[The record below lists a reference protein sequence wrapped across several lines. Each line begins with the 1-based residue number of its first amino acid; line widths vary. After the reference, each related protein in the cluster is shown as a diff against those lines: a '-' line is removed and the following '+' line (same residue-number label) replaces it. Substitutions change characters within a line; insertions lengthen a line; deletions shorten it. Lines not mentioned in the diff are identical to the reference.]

1 MRLVTRADL
10 DGLTCAVFITEIEK
24 IDSIELIHPQDLTDK
39 RFDVKAGDILAN
51 VPYHPNCGKWFDHHL
66 QTKSNETPPEKF
78 DGRYR
83 QAPSTAR
90 VVYEYYQN
98 PKLDRFEKLLIET
111 DRVDSAYLTLE
122 DVLDPKDY
130 VLLGYTIDPRSGLG
144 GFTEYFM
151 QLVRDLKN
159 KPIEEIM
166 KSPEVTRRVNLLR
179 KDWVEFKR
187 ITQENS
193 RQEGN
198 VVISDF
204 RGLDR
209 IPAGNRFL
217 VYTLFPAVNV
227 SVRVHWGPQKK
238 WVSAVVGHSIFNR
251 TCRVNIGE
259 LMSDFG
265 GGGHF
270 GAGATPLKLETADA
284 DIAEIVRRLQQ

>member
-10 DGLTCAVFITEIEK
+10 DGLTCAVLITEVES

-39 RFDVKAGDILAN
+39 RFEVKRGDILAN
-51 VPYHPNCGKWFDHHL
+51 VPYHPNAGKWFDHHI
-66 QTKSNETPPEKF
+66 QTKSNEQPPEKF
-78 DGRYR
+78 DGLFRL
-83 QAPSTAR
+83 APSTAR
-90 VVYEYYQN
+90 VVYEYYKN
-98 PKLDRFEKLLIET
+98 PKLDRFEKLLVET
-111 DRVDSAYLTLE
+111 DRVDSANLTLE
-122 DVLDPKDY
+122 DVLDPQDY
-130 VLLGYTIDPRSGLG
+130 VLLGYTIDPRTGLG
-144 GFTEYFM
+144 GFNEYFM
-151 QLVRDLKN
+151 QLVQDLK
-159 KPIEEIM
+159 KKTIDEIM
-166 KSPEVTRRVNLLR
+166 KLPEVTRRVDLMR
-179 KDWVEFKR
+179 KDWLEFKR

-193 RQEGN
+193 RQESN
-198 VVISDF
+198 VVITDF
-204 RGLDR
+204 RGLER

-227 SVRVHWGPQKK
+227 SLRVHWGPQKK

-251 TCRVNIGE
+251 TCRVNVGE